1 MKNLSLVKGKYKQQ
15 KNRKR
20 LVRNVTILILALNS
34 LFLSAQVKFDA
45 SVSKTKLG
53 LNERLRVDFVMNQN
67 GDNFSPPDF
76 ENFQIIGGPNQS
88 IKTSYVNG
96 ERSFS
101 KTYSYFLQPL
111 KKGSIRIKQASI
123 EIDGEEYKSLPIEV
137 LITDSV
143 SQPSES
149 VTQYYNDDDI
159 ELRALISKG
168 SPYLNEPITVIYK
181 LYYKA
186 PINISDARETET
198 PNYKDFWS
206 QTIKI
211 PQLKVQREIYKGQN
225 YNVVEWRKVVLYP
238 QKSGQLEISPLS
250 LNLVL
255 DVPTDK
261 RDFFGNVIYD
271 QTSQFIST
279 GMRRI
284 TVKDLPLN
292 NKPSSFTGAVGQF
305 EFDVILNKSSLR
317 ATESFQAELKVKGEG
332 NLKLFDLPDLL
343 VPSSMELF
351 EPQREES
358 INTNL
363 SGMSGSVTKLFT
375 VIPRFQGSFPIEEV
389 EFSYFDPQLESYKT
403 LKSPRLTVD
412 VFDGPTIANSSSNN
426 TNVITPN
433 DSFRFIKTKANLIK
447 IDNSKFFESQLFYV
461 LVSSPFAMVIAFVM
475 LTAYTRTRK
484 SSTIELQKAQ
494 EKEINK
500 MIDAAKKS
508 LNDKNIFYDL
518 IEKAL
523 LKTLFLKFSINIENF
538 NKEKIKSI
546 SRDKGVDEKTIS
558 KIIQL
563 IENCESA
570 KYSRS
575 SNSIMNN
582 DLNNAREVINLILKN
597 K

>member
-1 MKNLSLVKGKYKQQ
+1 M
-15 KNRKR
+15 
-20 LVRNVTILILALNS
+20 VRNILILILALNS
-34 LFLSAQVKFDA
+34 LFISAQVKFDA

-111 KKGSIRIKQASI
+111 KKGSIKIKQASV

-238 QKSGQLEISPLS
+238 QKPGELEISPLS

-271 QTSQFIST
+271 QTSQVIST
-279 GMRRI
+279 GKRI
-284 TVKDLPLN
+284 INVKDLPLN

-403 LKSPRLTVD
+403 IKSPRLTVD

-426 TNVITPN
+426 TNVISPN

-447 IDNSKFFESQLFYV
+447 IDDSEFFESQLFYI
-461 LVSSPFAMVIAFVM
+461 LVSSPFAMVIAFVV

-484 SSTIELQKAQ
+484 SSSLELQKAQ

-508 LNDKNIFYDL
+508 LNDKNMFYDL
-518 IEKAL
+518 VEKAL
-523 LKTLFLKFSINIENF
+523 LKTLLLKFSINIENF

-575 SNSIMNN
+575 SNSMMNN
-582 DLNNAREVINLILKN
+582 DLKTAIEVINLILKN

>member
-1 MKNLSLVKGKYKQQ
+1 
-15 KNRKR
+15 
-20 LVRNVTILILALNS
+20 LVRNILILILALNS
-34 LFLSAQVKFDA
+34 LFISAQVKFDA

-111 KKGSIRIKQASI
+111 KKGSIKIKQASV

-238 QKSGQLEISPLS
+238 QKPGELEISPLS

-271 QTSQFIST
+271 QTSQVIST
-279 GMRRI
+279 GKRI
-284 TVKDLPLN
+284 INVKDLPLN

-305 EFDVILNKSSLR
+305 EFDVIFNKSSLR

-412 VFDGPTIANSSSNN
+412 VFDGPTIANSSLNN

-447 IDNSKFFESQLFYV
+447 IDNSQFFESQLFYI
-461 LVSSPFAMVIAFVM
+461 LVSSPFAIVIAFVM

-508 LNDKNIFYDL
+508 LNDKNMFYDL
-518 IEKAL
+518 VEKAL
-523 LKTLFLKFSINIENF
+523 LKTLLLKFSINIENF

-575 SNSIMNN
+575 SNSMMNN
-582 DLNNAREVINLILKN
+582 DLKTAIEVINLILKN

>member
-1 MKNLSLVKGKYKQQ
+1 
-15 KNRKR
+15 
-20 LVRNVTILILALNS
+20 LVRNILILILALNS
-34 LFLSAQVKFDA
+34 LFISAQVKFDA

-53 LNERLRVDFVMNQN
+53 LNERLRVDFIMNQN

-111 KKGSIRIKQASI
+111 KKGSIKIKQASI

-238 QKSGQLEISPLS
+238 QKSGELEISPLS

-271 QTSQFIST
+271 QTSQIIST

-284 TVKDLPLN
+284 NVKDLPLN

-305 EFDVILNKSSLR
+305 EFDLILNKSSLR

-343 VPSSMELF
+343 VPNSMELF

-412 VFDGPTIANSSSNN
+412 VFDGPTIANSSLNN

-447 IDNSKFFESQLFYV
+447 IDNSQFFESQLFYI
-461 LVSSPFAMVIAFVM
+461 LVSSPFAIVIAFVM

-500 MIDAAKKS
+500 MIEAAKKS
-508 LNDKNIFYDL
+508 LNDKNMFYDL

-523 LKTLFLKFSINIENF
+523 LKTLLLKFSINIENF

-575 SNSIMNN
+575 SNSMMNN
-582 DLNNAREVINLILKN
+582 DLKTAIEVIKLILKN

>member
-1 MKNLSLVKGKYKQQ
+1 M
-15 KNRKR
+15 
-20 LVRNVTILILALNS
+20 VRNITILILVLNS
-34 LFLSAQVKFDA
+34 LFLTAQVKFDA

-67 GDNFSPPDF
+67 GDNFSPPNF
-76 ENFQIIGGPNQS
+76 EGFQIIGGPNQS
-88 IKTSYVNG
+88 IKTTYVNG

-111 KKGSIRIKQASI
+111 IKGRLSIKQASI

-137 LITDSV
+137 IITDSV
-143 SQPSES
+143 NQPSDS
-149 VTQYYNDDDI
+149 VTEYYNNDDI
-159 ELRALISKG
+159 ELRALISKS
-168 SPYLNEPITVIYK
+168 SPYLNEPITVVYK

-186 PINISDARETET
+186 PIRISDARETET
-198 PNYKDFWS
+198 PNYKDFWN

-211 PQLKVQREIYKGQN
+211 PQLKIKREIYKGQN

-250 LNLVL
+250 LNLML

-271 QTSQFIST
+271 QTSQYIST

-284 TVKDLPLN
+284 NVKDLPLN
-292 NKPSSFTGAVGQF
+292 NMPPSFTGAVGQF
-305 EFDVILNKSSLR
+305 EFDVIIDKSSLR
-317 ATESFQAELKVKGEG
+317 ATESFQAELKVKGKG
-332 NLKLFDLPDLL
+332 NLKLFDLPNLL

-389 EFSYFDPQLESYKT
+389 EFSYFDPQLETYKT
-403 LKSPRLTVD
+403 LRSSRLTVD
-412 VFDGPTIANSSSNN
+412 VFDGPTITGSSSNN
-426 TNVITPN
+426 TNIITPN
-433 DSFRFIKTKANLIK
+433 NSFRFIKTKSNLIK
-447 IDNSKFFESQLFYV
+447 IDNSNFFESQLFYV
-461 LVSSPFAMVIAFVM
+461 LISSPFTMVIAFAL
-475 LTAYTRTRK
+475 LTAYNRTRK
-484 SSTIELQKAQ
+484 SSTKELRRSK

-500 MIDAAKKS
+500 MIDAANRS
-508 LNDKNIFYDL
+508 LNDKNEFYNL

-523 LKTLFLKFSINIENF
+523 LKTMLLKFSINIENF

-546 SRDKGVDEKTIS
+546 IKGKGINEKEIS

-582 DLNNAREVINLILKN
+582 DLKNAREVINLILKN